1 MFRIIH
7 FKKKFFIIGLFL
19 IILGFSL
26 FSYYKIRQNLDVKK
40 HNLIIERDFYNGD
53 PNKYDNLNYI
63 IIPDINVKRII
74 VPYNLENL
82 NKNYV
87 CLYQGNLDDD
97 SHVILAGHNVKQV
110 FHELH
115 KIKIG
120 SKIIIKG
127 KKINE
132 FIVEDKYTVVKKGDC
147 NGDGVV
153 DTGDTYIL
161 KCVILNMKKFDNEY
175 YKKAADINNDNSLDT
190 GDTYILKKQIL
201 GLTNIGL

>member
-74 VPYNLENL
+74 IPYNLENL

-132 FIVEDKYTVVKKGDC
+132 FIVENKYETLKNDRSVLNESKDNKKLTLITCTKDP
-147 NGDGVV
+147 NYRLII
-153 DTGDTYIL
+153 TA
-161 KCVILNMKKFDNEY
+161 F
-175 YKKAADINNDNSLDT
+175 KKA
-190 GDTYILKKQIL
+190 
-201 GLTNIGL
+201 